1 MKTDTGIQIIR
12 MSQRMMSN
20 QSGSASIGEL
30 CSSNDQCSIFSKTS
44 VSVSDYQYFSTWII
58 DDVGKSIIIIPV
70 QYELLQAPLY
80 YSCYLIPFPFLNWLE
95 SWRLVPR
102 VHWRVSRREL
112 YTKVIRAPIFFL
124 VSPCCWLAEPC
135 SDVGHPTTTKRT
147 RETC

>member
-80 YSCYLIPFPFLNWLE
+80 YSCYLIPFPFLN
-95 SWRLVPR
+95 
-102 VHWRVSRREL
+102 
-112 YTKVIRAPIFFL
+112 
-124 VSPCCWLAEPC
+124 
-135 SDVGHPTTTKRT
+135 
-147 RETC
+147 

>member
-70 QYELLQAPLY
+70 QYELLQAPLFMLSDSISVFELTGVVKTCP
-80 YSCYLIPFPFLNWLE
+80 SCALACFSSRAIHKGYQSTYFL
-95 SWRLVPR
+95 S
-102 VHWRVSRREL
+102 RVSL
-112 YTKVIRAPIFFL
+112 L
-124 VSPCCWLAEPC
+124 LA
-135 SDVGHPTTTKRT
+135 GRT
-147 RETC
+147 MQ